1 MMDKFGLLKS
11 DNTGDEQVLE
21 TDIMRFFAIIGI
33 VFWIIFAVIKSI
45 PFNNEKT
52 TITSS
57 EIQTS
62 VQQPRK
68 KMTQHFGE
76 KESIESKP
84 NTQDKNFERGSS
96 RKIEQNPA
104 SEQKKSASE
113 QKKSV
118 KKLPEQKTINELPD
132 EDSTEPPHETESL
145 SQPDKSQEKET
156 ETFDKTEK
164 KMTEK
169 TQRSEPSSIK
179 GVKVEFQSLKSIKNL
194 AFENRLKVF
203 GRAKS
208 TGFDIIFQGV
218 PTGDSFRFKSVRK
231 IPREMWVI
239 KDGNARQ
246 YFLKRMIKTVP
257 AVRTFQEKTVQVV
270 FLDKKLEERVL
281 RKKEYLKENGKN
293 GILTVTEEGGLVFD
307 PNN

>member
-11 DNTGDEQVLE
+11 DSTGEEQVLE

-68 KMTQHFGE
+68 KMTQHFGK

-84 NTQDKNFERGSS
+84 DTQDKIFERGSS
-96 RKIEQNPA
+96 SKIERNP
-104 SEQKKSASE
+104 ASE

-118 KKLPEQKTINELPD
+118 KKLPEQKTVNELPD

-145 SQPDKSQEKET
+145 SQPDKSQKKET

-169 TQRSEPSSIK
+169 TQRSEPSSIR

-239 KDGNARQ
+239 KDGNAKQ

-257 AVRTFQEKTVQVV
+257 VVRTFPEKTVQVV

-293 GILTVTEEGGLVFD
+293 GILTVTEEGELVFD